1 MVFQVRPIDEHLF
14 ASGDEDGV
22 VKLWDNRVSGWEGS
36 AVMECKQFDEFVSD
50 IYVDDAKRIMVAS
63 SGEGLVLVFLLNL
76 VDFQTLPGFP
86 SAILYQ
92 IKSFKDPFLTPKPR
106 PIRTS

>member
-1 MVFQVRPIDEHLF
+1 MYVQPSYDMTREPFQVRPIDEHLF

-50 IYVDDAKRIMVAS
+50 LFVDDAKRIMVAS
-63 SGEGLVLVFLLNL
+63 SGEGTQISYCIQVAWY
-76 VDFQTLPGFP
+76 TLF
-86 SAILYQ
+86 
-92 IKSFKDPFLTPKPR
+92 
-106 PIRTS
+106 